1 MSDLEF
7 LFILLGAFY
16 LWESAGWVRRGGVAF
31 VRGWGK
37 SFRVAPL
44 LGNLRGGFAIALP
57 LPPMGAVTVA
67 SQLPV
72 SLSADGA
79 LAYVATVVNPG
90 GRHAQTGRF
99 IRWEDIQNVAAKG
112 KSIRV
117 NGAQFVQAQST
128 YHARWLAG
136 QLRSLA
142 KLEPEK
148 RAAAIASLIQNLF
161 DADALKKRC
170 DDFASRAKPVRL
182 LSNVLFVFVFII
194 APLVVWRL
202 GIVATWQALVA
213 GLFTL
218 TGITMIL
225 FHRAHLALH
234 PDAGDERFS
243 QCLMVLLYSPAAMR
257 ASDALSR
264 PLLEN
269 FHPLTVAS
277 VLCDGKNFHALA
289 RQLLRDLRF
298 PALPLATD
306 DQPQLAAIEKTT
318 RALTLAAAEALV
330 KKSGINP
337 DDLMRAPQP
346 LDATCR
352 ACCPRCH
359 AQFTAVEATCSDCG
373 GMPSVPLAAR

>member
-1 MSDLEF
+1 MSDLEL
-7 LFILLGAFY
+7 LFVLLGAFY
-16 LWESAGWVRRGGVAF
+16 LWESASWVRRGGVAF

-99 IRWEDIQNVAAKG
+99 IRWEAIQNVAAKG

-117 NGAQFVQAQST
+117 NGALFVQAQST

-170 DDFASRAKPVRL
+170 DDFEARVKPIRF
-182 LSNVLFVFVFII
+182 LSNVLFVFVFIT

-202 GIVATWQALVA
+202 GIVTTWQALVA

-225 FHRAHLALH
+225 FRRAHLALY

-264 PLLEN
+264 PLLEH
-269 FHPLTVAS
+269 FHPLAAAS
-277 VLCDGKNFHALA
+277 VLCNGKNFHALA

-306 DQPQLAAIEKTT
+306 DQPQLAAIEKST

-330 KKSGINP
+330 KKTGVNL
-337 DDLMRAPQP
+337 DDLLRAPPP

-352 ACCPRCH
+352 AYCPRCH
-359 AQFTAVEATCSDCG
+359 AQFTTVEATCSDCG
-373 GMPSVPLAAR
+373 GMPSVPMAAQ